1 MFDSLFDEYF
11 LMLTLQGGHLT
22 VDLAGV
28 QQCCGCNEE
37 VETAGEVRAQSRD
50 KLSTNLRITP
60 SFVSGV
66 RVVLDNN

>member
-1 MFDSLFDEYF
+1 M
-11 LMLTLQGGHLT
+11 T
-22 VDLAGV
+22 VDLSGV
-28 QQCCGCNEE
+28 QQSVLGEEKCNEE
-37 VETAGEVRAQSRD
+37 VETGGEVRAQSRD

>member
-1 MFDSLFDEYF
+1 M
-11 LMLTLQGGHLT
+11 T
-22 VDLAGV
+22 VDLSGV
-28 QQCCGCNEE
+28 QQSVLAEE
-37 VETAGEVRAQSRD
+37 VETSGEVRAQSRD

>member
-1 MFDSLFDEYF
+1 MLGDEN
-11 LMLTLQGGHLT
+11 
-22 VDLAGV
+22 
-28 QQCCGCNEE
+28 CNEE
-37 VETAGEVRAQSRD
+37 AETGGEVRAHSRD

>member
-1 MFDSLFDEYF
+1 M
-11 LMLTLQGGHLT
+11 T

-28 QQCCGCNEE
+28 QQCWGCNEE
-37 VETAGEVRAQSRD
+37 VETAAGEVRAQSRD

>member
-1 MFDSLFDEYF
+1 MFDCLFDEYF
-11 LMLTLQGGHLT
+11 LMLTLQGGQVTL
-22 VDLAGV
+22 DLSGV
-28 QQCCGCNEE
+28 QQCWGSNEE
-37 VETAGEVRAQSRD
+37 VETTGEVRAQSRD

>member
-1 MFDSLFDEYF
+1 M
-11 LMLTLQGGHLT
+11 TL
-22 VDLAGV
+22 DLSGV
-28 QQCCGCNEE
+28 QQCWGSNEE
-37 VETAGEVRAQSRD
+37 VETTGEVRAQSRD

>member
-1 MFDSLFDEYF
+1 M
-11 LMLTLQGGHLT
+11 T
-22 VDLAGV
+22 VDLSGV
-28 QQCCGCNEE
+28 QQSVLAEE
-37 VETAGEVRAQSRD
+37 VETGGKVRAQSRD